1 MDQSIRE
8 KLAGQ
13 IIIYNGEITIEQLE
27 TYTQTK
33 SSSTNKESDLKNNNA
48 QELKDWLMTH
58 SDVKIV
64 PRSEYDNADEATKEL
79 YVQYGSLILIGEAI
93 TTQDIRNYNH

>member
-1 MDQSIRE
+1 MKRYLLLLCAFGTYLPCFAQNSDEISTWASLHPEVYLISSDVYNSMDQSIRE

-48 QELKDWLMTH
+48 QELKDW
-58 SDVKIV
+58 
-64 PRSEYDNADEATKEL
+64 
-79 YVQYGSLILIGEAI
+79 
-93 TTQDIRNYNH
+93 